1 MKRQPRHKLASSLI
15 LNYLSTFL
23 KKLSHGYDKPRR
35 RLIRDVIVGILMSAS
50 VKISLMVKYIEDN
63 CQSLR
68 SREKRI
74 SRQLMSL
81 RWDEDVLIRNHLQ
94 RASSFIDDFTVI
106 AVDISDISKR
116 YGYCFE
122 YMSRVYD
129 ESSDSFV
136 DGYWFLIISAVI
148 GKGKQVVLYA
158 FPFGSK
164 VPGFESQT
172 KEIEKGVSKV
182 AQVIGNKGL
191 WVMDRGFDSIL
202 IFSFFSAFKL
212 RFLVRIY
219 KDRSIS
225 GGKRLIKIGESM
237 SLPYSREIV
246 VKRWNGRRRKK
257 ENVLVSFGFREIQ
270 FEERWNPYT
279 RRREALELTLL
290 VFEGVYKQGERSY
303 FITSEKV
310 ENPEP

>member
-15 LNYLSTFL
+15 LNFLSTFL
-23 KKLSHGYDKPRR
+23 KKLSCGYDKR
-35 RLIRDVIVGILMSAS
+35 LMSAS

-94 RASSFIDDFTVI
+94 RASSFIDDFTAI

-172 KEIEKGVSKV
+172 RR
-182 AQVIGNKGL
+182 GL
-191 WVMDRGFDSIL
+191 AR
-202 IFSFFSAFKL
+202 
-212 RFLVRIY
+212 
-219 KDRSIS
+219 
-225 GGKRLIKIGESM
+225 
-237 SLPYSREIV
+237 
-246 VKRWNGRRRKK
+246 
-257 ENVLVSFGFREIQ
+257 
-270 FEERWNPYT
+270 
-279 RRREALELTLL
+279 
-290 VFEGVYKQGERSY
+290 
-303 FITSEKV
+303 
-310 ENPEP
+310 